1 MVEIRNIKIG
11 EGQPKICMPVVD
23 TTDCDIIKTI
33 RDTKSLPYDLIEL
46 RIDCYENLND
56 DEKVLGLLKQIRKN
70 VDCPILFTCRSI
82 SEGGKSALSEEQY
95 INLMMKVIDSQCV
108 DLIDVEINKSLK
120 AIYSLVEYAHQ
131 FHHNVVMSYH
141 DFEKTP
147 KMEDMVEILEKMEVM
162 GGDILKIAV
171 MPMSKKDVMCV
182 MNTSMMMSSKLKQ
195 PLIMISMGEL
205 GKVTRIA
212 GSLTGSSVTF
222 ASAALSSAPGQM
234 GICEM
239 KVVLDAIGS
248 EI

>member
-162 GGDILKIAV
+162 GADILKIAV
-171 MPMSKKDVMCV
+171 MPLAKKDVVTLMDV
-182 MNTSMMMSSKLKQ
+182 SLLMSGKLDK
-195 PLIMISMGEL
+195 PLVMISMGEL
-205 GKVTRIA
+205 GKITRVA
-212 GSLTGSSVTF
+212 GELIGSCITF
-222 ASAALSSAPGQM
+222 ASATRSSAPGQ
-234 GICEM
+234 IQVSEM
-239 KVVLDAIGS
+239 KKLLESIHG
-248 EI
+248 